1 MLHVRFEQSGAAL
14 LVTPLAPRL
23 DAAAAAAFVEAV
35 RDHVRARP
43 LVVVSL
49 AHVGSMDASGI
60 AALVAVHRLMPP
72 GGELRLAHAN
82 PGIRALL
89 EETSLDDLF
98 PAFDDAAA
106 ALQATSR

>member
-23 DAAAAAAFVEAV
+23 DAATAAGLVAVV
-35 RDHVRARP
+35 RDHVRGRP

-49 AHVGSMDASGI
+49 AHVVAMDASGI

-72 GGELRLAHAN
+72 GGELRLAHAR

-89 EETSLDDLF
+89 EATSLDALF
-98 PAFDDAAA
+98 PAFEDAAA
-106 ALQATSR
+106 ALRAPSR